1 MNFVQHFLMLTD
13 TPSSLYYCAISE
25 LNSSITACRLLLWT
39 DYNSLF
45 ALKIDCKY
53 KTWRCNSWNLRMS
66 GHETKMSHIELERQQ
81 AGRQSDDNE
90 VLANHVSESFVQER
104 LDDILDQLSAIMT
117 EHPNQE
123 GGEEKSHVDKKVV
136 ATAIYNRK
144 NLGRESPPLPSSPR
158 LEDKYVAMHG
168 QVRLCSSF

>member
-1 MNFVQHFLMLTD
+1 
-13 TPSSLYYCAISE
+13 
-25 LNSSITACRLLLWT
+25 
-39 DYNSLF
+39 
-45 ALKIDCKY
+45 
-53 KTWRCNSWNLRMS
+53 MS

-123 GGEEKSHVDKKVV
+123 GGEGKSHVDKKVV
-136 ATAIYNRK
+136 ATDIYNRK

-168 QVRLCSSF
+168 QVSCAGGLRFNSPLDNTILGIISSTISFFYDGVVGNFS

>member
-1 MNFVQHFLMLTD
+1 
-13 TPSSLYYCAISE
+13 
-25 LNSSITACRLLLWT
+25 
-39 DYNSLF
+39 
-45 ALKIDCKY
+45 
-53 KTWRCNSWNLRMS
+53 MS
-66 GHETKMSHIELERQQ
+66 GHETKMSHIEVERQQ

-117 EHPNQE
+117 EHPNQ
-123 GGEEKSHVDKKVV
+123 GGEEKSHVDKKVAV
-136 ATAIYNRK
+136 ATAAIYNRK

-168 QVRLCSSF
+168 QVSCAGGQQFNSPLD